1 MSLTKLEC
9 QQRIVIVKSMI
20 YPFILM
26 TVLGCEMFHVR
37 KMKCLIS
44 CRLEPKTI
52 TDIFSILCWA
62 RDIKEYNQRL
72 MVGSESGKLSGITF
86 LLVDCCFIELY
97 NFRSVWWSTTKR
109 TQSLS
114 YKKVT
119 DSCHEISGKYAH
131 WSLNNYHWL
140 HSLVYI
146 SILQRVV
153 SITKTCLIFVRRSSR
168 Y

>member
-1 MSLTKLEC
+1 MPTKNCHRKEYN
-9 QQRIVIVKSMI
+9 IPI
-20 YPFILM
+20 YPDD
-26 TVLGCEMFHVR
+26 LGCEMLHVSAEDEVFDLLSPWT
-37 KMKCLIS
+37 KDYIL
-44 CRLEPKTI
+44 
-52 TDIFSILCWA
+52 TDIFSILC
-62 RDIKEYNQRL
+62 DIKEYNQKL
-72 MVGSESGKLSGITF
+72 MVGSESGKLSGIRF
-86 LLVDCCFIELY
+86 LLVDRCFIELY
-97 NFRSVWWSTTKR
+97 NFRSVWWSTTKQ

-168 Y
+168 C

>member
-20 YPFILM
+20 YPFIQM
-26 TVLGCEMFHVR
+26 TVLGCEMFHASAEDEMFDLLSHWT
-37 KMKCLIS
+37 K
-44 CRLEPKTI
+44 
-52 TDIFSILCWA
+52 D
-62 RDIKEYNQRL
+62 YNWYF
-72 MVGSESGKLSGITF
+72 GSESGKLSGIRF

-97 NFRSVWWSTTKR
+97 NFRSVWWSTTKQ

-168 Y
+168 C